1 VLDVRSYAINRG
13 ELMLLERRPDG
24 WRPGQDVAGVVVRA
38 AEDGSGPP
46 EGARAVAI
54 VAGGGWAE
62 RVAVAAAHAA
72 ALPDE
77 VTFEAGASLPIA
89 GLTALRAI
97 RTGGVVLGREV
108 LVTGAT
114 GGVGHFAVQL
124 GAAAGALVTAH
135 VSGPERA
142 DVARSLGARQVI
154 WSLEDES
161 LGPFHLVLDGIG
173 GATLRAAVH
182 RMAPGATAATYGTLA
197 GPAEL
202 SLEDFG
208 RAPNAKL
215 IPIFHAVPEEEKGAD
230 LAILAGLVGSGQLVP
245 HLGVVDDWRDTL
257 DVLSA
262 MRARRVRGR
271 AVMRRT

>member
-1 VLDVRSYAINRG
+1 VLEVRSYAINRG
-13 ELMLLERRPDG
+13 ELTLLERRPDG

-38 AEDGSGPP
+38 AADGSAPP

-62 RVAVAAAHAA
+62 RVAVRTEHAA
-72 ALPDE
+72 VLPDE
-77 VTFEAGASLPIA
+77 VTFEDGASLPIA

-124 GAAAGALVTAH
+124 ATAAGALVCAH
-135 VSGPERA
+135 VSGPEREEA
-142 DVARSLGARQVI
+142 ARSLGARQVV
-154 WSLEDES
+154 WSLEDEG
-161 LGPFHLVLDGIG
+161 LGPFHFVLDGVG

-182 RMAPGATAATYGTLA
+182 RMAPGGTAATYGTLA
-197 GPAEL
+197 GAAEL
-202 SLEDFG
+202 SLEDFSH
-208 RAPNAKL
+208 APNAKM

-230 LAILAGLVGSGQLVP
+230 LALLAGLVSRGQLVP
-245 HLGVVDDWRDTL
+245 HLGLVDDWRETL
-257 DVLSA
+257 DALAA

-271 AVMRRT
+271 VVMRRT